1 MVEPISIDFSGLA
14 DVLVKALVAGITALV
29 EPLPQQV
36 EGWMLEA
43 IQHIIGSED
52 SKNLLTQVPLEW
64 TAQDKDVR
72 TLFFAAVGPNGRIPL
87 IVAIALLVGVIQ
99 GFRIMSG
106 RVEMWMAI
114 GKTVFMVFM
123 GVGMLW
129 LSEQLIATVDAMSSA
144 VSATPIDLTK
154 TELPTSQEVG
164 FLLIIALFFAALT
177 WIKGAVG
184 VVFIKVLIVAAPY
197 LLPLSALPLFEGL
210 GTWWAEEMTTWL
222 LRPFMVA
229 LVLRLGL
236 GTVATENG
244 PIGVLFAVVTFWLAY
259 TMDTRIRRLSVG
271 AWGSVGQMQLFARGA
286 GVLARTLGA
295 GPIAA
300 PAAAAAAAGIP

>member
-1 MVEPISIDFSGLA
+1 MLA
-14 DVLVKALVAGITALV
+14 
-29 EPLPQQV
+29 
-36 EGWMLEA
+36 EGWVLQA
-43 IQHIIGSED
+43 IQHIIGAED

-64 TAQDKDVR
+64 TARDNDVR
-72 TLFFAAVGPNGRIPL
+72 TLFLAAVGPGGGVRMPL

-99 GFRIMSG
+99 GFRIMNG
-106 RVEMWMAI
+106 RVEMWQAI
-114 GKTVFMVFM
+114 GKTAFMVFI

-129 LSEQLIATVDAMSSA
+129 LSEQLITVVDALSSA

-154 TELPTSQEVG
+154 KELPTSEEIS
-164 FLLIIALFFAALT
+164 FLLIVALFFAALT
-177 WIKGAVG
+177 WIKGAIG

-244 PIGVLFAVVTFWLAY
+244 AIGMLFAVVTFWLAY

-286 GVLARTLGA
+286 NVLSRAFGA
-295 GPIAA
+295 GPVAA
-300 PAAAAAAAGIP
+300 PAGAAAAASVP